1 MQSRLLSI
9 LFLIASCALV
19 AEAKVSCTNPGP
31 FQPKYCCQAMTTVA
45 GMMEVVREYQ
55 DDCKCNADWSSK
67 DCTCR
72 GIVFKTLCHHCMVN
86 LPASNQ
92 MTTEYSYDELYTR
105 CEDCVEKCFAEEVP
119 GMCTDTLSTWKE
131 EKYGQWGQDPKDVI
145 CSRDHLQ
152 KVLFTGSYPF
162 EMKQALYRKN
172 SYRPDK
178 DIWMDSKWPVPG
190 AKTHAQIEAEIRKK
204 ETGSAVKKLPKNP
217 LAKVFVQEEE
227 DKKLRGGRT
236 LASHMGEEL
245 YDLSGDVASF
255 GKQA

>member
-1 MQSRLLSI
+1 MQNWLIVALL
-9 LFLIASCALV
+9 ACSCAIL
-19 AEAKVSCTNPGP
+19 AQGKVSCQNPGP

-45 GMMEVVREYQ
+45 GMMEVVREHQ

-92 MTTEYSYDELYTR
+92 MSTEYKFDELYQR
-105 CEDCVEKCFAEEVP
+105 CEDCVDKCFADEVP
-119 GMCTDTLSTWKE
+119 DMCKDTLPTFLDD
-131 EKYGQWGQDPKDVI
+131 KYKQWGQEPKDVI

-152 KVLFTGSYPF
+152 KVLFTDSYPF
-162 EMKQALYRKN
+162 DMKQALYRKN
-172 SYRPDK
+172 SYRPDN

-190 AKTHAQIEAEIRKK
+190 AKTHAQIKK
-204 ETGSAVKKLPKNP
+204 ELMKAATGSSVAKLNTNMNEV
-217 LAKVFVQEEE
+217 LT
-227 DKKLRGGRT
+227 DKLGFLQKDSTSRALP
-236 LASHMGEEL
+236 SHMGEEL
-245 YDLSGDVASF
+245 YDLSGGATSF